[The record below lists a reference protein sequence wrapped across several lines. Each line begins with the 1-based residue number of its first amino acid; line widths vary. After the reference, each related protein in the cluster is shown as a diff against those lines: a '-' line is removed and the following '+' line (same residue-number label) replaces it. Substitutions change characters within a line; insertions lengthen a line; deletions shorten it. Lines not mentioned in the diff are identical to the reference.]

1 MCHILILLPLI
12 ALILFFLLPSAQATF
27 VSVPF
32 FLVFLWLAWVM
43 WKDLRRP
50 VSTGIE
56 GLVGSRAQVVVKT
69 TDGAKVSLRGE
80 LWNAESSDELSVGE
94 TVRVTGFERMK
105 LVVHIVKEE

>member
-12 ALILFFLLPSAQATF
+12 ALILFFLLPPAQATF
-27 VSVPF
+27 ISVPF

-43 WKDLRRP
+43 WKDFRRQ